1 MAFMKRLRSR
11 QLKVLFVLSVA
22 LPVGLLA
29 TFKLVGVLRQ
39 FTISDI
45 RTLEEVKW
53 EMDRPLSSLNLWDKI
68 ESIFN
73 DSYIT
78 VNLTSCILMYRWQST
93 LPPFDGRDGLEFAI
107 SLDAT
112 VKQGPALIVLRLQ
125 PAEPYSMVFAHEG
138 YAETSNITIESWREH
153 GTADTEANMTMRT
166 SDTPCS
172 LRYCPGWILDDR
184 NVQNHTLNIVAEVT
198 YRADS
203 EFKKVNIPVTLHMFP
218 DVGNTF
224 EEASIASFG
233 LHRGCIDNVDSKDLY
248 KIWLYAGQA
257 LNITMTPPQDAYFE
271 TDFYQ
276 PNGAFFEGFNTTAGQ
291 TVFALFPV
299 QETGFQYIKVR
310 QNEWVG
316 HANDGMY
323 ILNLS
328 MVE

>member
-1 MAFMKRLRSR
+1 
-11 QLKVLFVLSVA
+11 
-22 LPVGLLA
+22 
-29 TFKLVGVLRQ
+29 
-39 FTISDI
+39 
-45 RTLEEVKW
+45 
-53 EMDRPLSSLNLWDKI
+53 
-68 ESIFN
+68 
-73 DSYIT
+73 
-78 VNLTSCILMYRWQST
+78 LT
-93 LPPFDGRDGLEFAI
+93 
-107 SLDAT
+107 
-112 VKQGPALIVLRLQ
+112 
-125 PAEPYSMVFAHEG
+125 
-138 YAETSNITIESWREH
+138 
-153 GTADTEANMTMRT
+153 
-166 SDTPCS
+166 
-172 LRYCPGWILDDR
+172 
-184 NVQNHTLNIVAEVT
+184 EVT